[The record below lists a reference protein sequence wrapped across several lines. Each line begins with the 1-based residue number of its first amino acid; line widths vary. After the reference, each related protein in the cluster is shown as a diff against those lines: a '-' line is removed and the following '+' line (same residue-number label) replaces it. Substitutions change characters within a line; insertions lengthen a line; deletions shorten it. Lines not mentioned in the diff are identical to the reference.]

1 MPAISCQ
8 NVIFWDVCLTV
19 HDEVCWHSM
28 LQTACRN
35 FTNCGAAGYKDEKMN
50 WLHFVVRGKG
60 HSKIFHEGMRIDGL
74 PSKII

>member
-1 MPAISCQ
+1 
-8 NVIFWDVCLTV
+8 
-19 HDEVCWHSM
+19 M